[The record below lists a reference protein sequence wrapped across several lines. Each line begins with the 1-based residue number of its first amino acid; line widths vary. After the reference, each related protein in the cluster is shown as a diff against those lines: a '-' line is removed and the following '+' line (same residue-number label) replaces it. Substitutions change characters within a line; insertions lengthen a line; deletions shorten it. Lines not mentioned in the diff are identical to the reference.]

1 MSTLSS
7 RLMRRSLVVLLALAA
22 SGCAVSRIA
31 PSTVTGTWVGTV
43 TSSILGTEAFQL
55 TLTQSGSDVSGF
67 FTGTIPGQ
75 STSFSGPVTGTLQG
89 SAFSAVLPT
98 GTCTRTWTGSLSG
111 TTLSGTFAA
120 TGTCGNLDSGTFSVT
135 LE

>member
-1 MSTLSS
+1 MVRGRAQPARREQGDSMSTLSS

-43 TSSILGTEAFQL
+43 TSSILGAEAFQL

-111 TTLSGTFAA
+111 TTLSGT
-120 TGTCGNLDSGTFSVT
+120 
-135 LE
+135 